1 LHNLPPV
8 PVPNTEQPAANLDAL
23 VEDMCAGITYDTEC
37 EEEVVVITLDA
48 EEGAIEHH
56 ARDAAIR
63 AKQKEQPKRRK
74 IKCGWHHGQFNPL
87 SRSWRYPMNVIPVI
101 TIRQLGIP

>member
-1 LHNLPPV
+1 
-8 PVPNTEQPAANLDAL
+8 
-23 VEDMCAGITYDTEC
+23 MCAGITYDTEC